1 MSPSLFYVH
10 SHPLISPVAWRA
22 RAIPCGK
29 YRGKKDVCS
38 LKNWVCQNKT
48 LLLHTPNENALVYM
62 HNELVSVIM
71 PMHNSAKYVGEA
83 IASVIAQTYPHWELI
98 VIDDVSTDNSCDIVR
113 QCQAQDSRIHLLFN
127 DNHTGRPS
135 SPRNVGVK
143 HAKGHYIAFLDSD
156 DIWFPEKL
164 QQQIPLFENEKVAI
178 VYSNYEKMDE
188 DGHRANRVVKAP
200 SYATYRSLLS
210 GNVIGNLTGIYDKE
224 KVGKVEF
231 LDIHHEDYVLWL
243 SILKKGFIAQNTHTT
258 TAAYRILKSSI
269 SSNKLQ
275 VLPWQWS
282 IYRDIERLSLL
293 SSVYH
298 FINYAVKAYFKS
310 KI

>member
-1 MSPSLFYVH
+1 
-10 SHPLISPVAWRA
+10 
-22 RAIPCGK
+22 
-29 YRGKKDVCS
+29 
-38 LKNWVCQNKT
+38 
-48 LLLHTPNENALVYM
+48 M
-62 HNELVSVIM
+62 HNELVSIIM

-83 IASVIAQTYPHWELI
+83 IASVIAQTYPHWELL

-113 QCQAQDSRIHLLFN
+113 QYQAQDSRVHLLFN

-143 HAKGHYIAFLDSD
+143 HAKGRYIAFLDSD

-164 QQQIPLFENEKVAI
+164 QQQIPLFVSEKVAI

-188 DGHRANRVVKAP
+188 DGHRANRIVKAP
-200 SYATYRSLLS
+200 AFATYRSLLS